1 MASAITGS
9 QPLALVTHLR
19 KSGLL
24 SIERELVM
32 AALPMT
38 SWLMDS
44 VRPMF
49 SKGMGFLG
57 RVDLLSGSGG
67 VRLANQ

>member
-1 MASAITGS
+1 MASEITGS
-9 QPLALVTHLR
+9 QLLALVTHLR
-19 KSGLL
+19 KFGML

-32 AALPMT
+32 AALAMT
-38 SWLMDS
+38 SWSMDS
-44 VRPMF
+44 VRPMC

-67 VRLANQ
+67 VRLVNQ